1 MYLDVKL
8 FIWKHHR
15 VFLNWSNHR
24 KFKMSHHHKDC
35 ELSRY
40 LYEPEGIYHM
50 YIFITLEWVK
60 LSILNLN
67 EKKT

>member
-8 FIWKHHR
+8 FVWKHYR
-15 VFLNWSNHR
+15 VFFNWYNHR
-24 KFKMSHHHKDC
+24 KFKMSHHLKDYV
-35 ELSRY
+35 LSRY
-40 LYEPEGIYHM
+40 VYKSESIYCV
-50 YIFITLEWVK
+50 YIFTTLEWGK